1 MTKLIPTAM
10 TNFKI
15 IIENNYAFVDKTRF
29 LEVYEES
36 GATVSMFLRPRRF
49 GKTMFTE
56 LLMYYYD
63 IALKEEADRLFKGK
77 YIASHPTP
85 QKSSYY
91 VLKFDFS
98 GVKTDNHELLES
110 FSRRVIKGISNF
122 LERYPDLAALE
133 IMQKSAQNPNLSMNK
148 IVFDFYDNRSRF
160 FSPESVITHF
170 LGNLGIAMSDKLMVI
185 VDEYDNFTN
194 DILSRDPGK
203 FRVIARKG
211 GELSSFFQTLRAENQ
226 DHLIGKIY
234 VTGVLPIT
242 MDTTVSGFVSEHLT
256 SDPQFNELAGFTDDE
271 VIDLLSQTVNFE
283 KCPIDP
289 EVLRAEMKKRY
300 DGYRFAKYAEKPVY
314 NATMCLNFISELVNN
329 DYREIPSFKIFADAN
344 IDYDKLCGYFMLINE
359 QDRRELIE
367 DLNNRRPVASNIGM
381 AVKLTAEH
389 EMLNYHEGATVL
401 YHLGFLTMMSEEEK
415 KNTPGCS
422 LNVEY
427 LTIPN
432 EYFRDLFARFQLT
445 RSPVAIRAIG
455 TIKDLGMMA
464 VSNDIS
470 VLRDMLCRISGGFT
484 QTDVSREGENQIAL
498 TVYTAISVAA
508 GGSFDLTKEYAV
520 KHDGRFVFEDGLSE
534 EEYLDVPD
542 DEPDTVNEGSGV
554 PDPEKSPG
562 DSEEAGEFEEFVKSF
577 TMPGDDDLD
586 TQRGRADLVAINTNP
601 KGPSYIFEF
610 KYKRNTKARD
620 ATKMRVTRTLYE
632 RAVKQLNFYVTDDR
646 LSGVPDLHRYVI
658 MYVYGRFIIREVVS

>member
-1 MTKLIPTAM
+1 MTD
-10 TNFKI
+10 FKK

-29 LEVYEES
+29 LEVYEKS
-36 GATVSMFLRPRRF
+36 GTSVSMFLRPWRF

-56 LLMYYYD
+56 LLRYYYD
-63 IALKEEADRLFKGK
+63 IALKEDADRLFQGR

-85 QKSSYY
+85 LKNSYY
-91 VLKFDFS
+91 VLQFDLS
-98 GVKTDNHELLES
+98 GVDTGSSESMTKSFINRVLFGISDFFVRYPKFAPVTLPENVTEGRDELLRSTISAYYGDISKFPSPAVIMTDFFLKLNS
-110 FSRRVIKGISNF
+110 FIPLSR
-122 LERYPDLAALE
+122 
-133 IMQKSAQNPNLSMNK
+133 
-148 IVFDFYDNRSRF
+148 
-160 FSPESVITHF
+160 
-170 LGNLGIAMSDKLMVI
+170 KLMVI

-194 DILSRDPGK
+194 DILSRNPGK
-203 FRVIARKG
+203 FRETARKG
-211 GELSSFFQTLRAENQ
+211 GDLSAFFQTLRVGNQ
-226 DHLIGKIY
+226 DHIIDRIY

-242 MDTTVSGFVSEHLT
+242 MDTTISGFVSEHLT
-256 SDPQFNELAGFTDDE
+256 SDPQFNELTGFTDDE

-620 ATKMRVTRTLYE
+620 ATKMRVARTLYE
-632 RAVKQLNFYVTDDR
+632 RAVKQLDFYVTDDR

-658 MYVYGRFIIREVVS
+658 MYVYGRFIIREV